1 MTATARFDRSIVEG
15 PLPAAVWKIAWPS
28 IFTNIKAARAGAAPP
43 SGAVV
48 AANPGE
54 AVLQEA
60 AGEELIHDLGD
71 HRAPVATGRGEALVP
86 HQADESGHSRQ
97 DQPPTDYTDNRRF
110 TQLNA

>member
-1 MTATARFDRSIVEG
+1 VG
-15 PLPAAVWKIAWPS
+15 
-28 IFTNIKAARAGAAPP
+28 AG
-43 SGAVV
+43 V

-86 HQADESGHSRQ
+86 HQADESGHSRR
-97 DQPPTDYTDNRRF
+97 DQRPTVGPFASGPTAHRLQITAD
-110 TQLNA
+110 LPS